1 MTFIS
6 SPELNNFRGYIQND
20 GKVGVR
26 NDLLILNITGLTE
39 AIAYRIGSG
48 LNGAKVISFPYGL
61 GLFGKD
67 ADISLMVLRGLALN
81 PNSGAVLVLSAD
93 RNRLEEII
101 QTLEIAGKPY
111 KGIALD
117 ETGHDSLKMI
127 NMGLKAGAK
136 LIRQLSKHSRNLVEL
151 SSLCLGVEC
160 GHSDPTSG
168 IVSNPLIGKITDRIV
183 NAGGTVIMGETLE
196 WLGVEDKLSARA
208 VSKKIGQDIKNAVFR
223 RENLAIKS
231 GIDLLG
237 KNPHRRNIEEGLT
250 TIEEKASGS
259 ASKSGSV
266 VISGVLE
273 YGEAPKSPGLWLMDA
288 ASYTPESLTGFAA
301 SGAQMSILS
310 TGSGN
315 CYTSKLMPTFQLT
328 ANSETAKRLDCQI
341 DFDCSSLMLGGDK
354 IKVEEDLLKEIL
366 SIASGMFC
374 YGEILG
380 DGGETISRYGE
391 SL

>member
-1 MTFIS
+1 MT
-6 SPELNNFRGYIQND
+6 
-20 GKVGVR
+20 GVQ
-26 NDLLILNITGLTE
+26 TC
-39 AIAYRIGSG
+39 
-48 LNGAKVISFPYGL
+48 
-61 GLFGKD
+61 
-67 ADISLMVLRGLALN
+67 AL
-81 PNSGAVLVLSAD
+81 P
-93 RNRLEEII
+93 I
-101 QTLEIAGKPY
+101 
-111 KGIALD
+111 
-117 ETGHDSLKMI
+117 
-127 NMGLKAGAK
+127 
-136 LIRQLSKHSRNLVEL
+136 
-151 SSLCLGVEC
+151 
-160 GHSDPTSG
+160 
-168 IVSNPLIGKITDRIV
+168 
-183 NAGGTVIMGETLE
+183 
-196 WLGVEDKLSARA
+196 
-208 VSKKIGQDIKNAVFR
+208 
-223 RENLAIKS
+223 
-231 GIDLLG
+231 
-237 KNPHRRNIEEGLT
+237 
-250 TIEEKASGS
+250 
-259 ASKSGSV
+259 SV

-301 SGAQMSILS
+301 SGAQMTILS